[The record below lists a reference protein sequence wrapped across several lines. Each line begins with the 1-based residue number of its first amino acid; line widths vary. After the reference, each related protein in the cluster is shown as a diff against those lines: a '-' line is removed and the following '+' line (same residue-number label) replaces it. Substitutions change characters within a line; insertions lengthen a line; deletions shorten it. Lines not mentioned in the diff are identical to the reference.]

1 MSGMEECPE
10 SLTQGTD
17 YFSNEKTCKEL
28 ERAEFK
34 DLHDEST
41 NVWHAKRN
49 ITKEWKCTLYAFSE
63 LSGEK
68 QGSQLFPFSFP

>member
-1 MSGMEECPE
+1 MMLAVMFGIEECPE

-34 DLHDEST
+34 DFYT
-41 NVWHAKRN
+41 
-49 ITKEWKCTLYAFSE
+49 
-63 LSGEK
+63 
-68 QGSQLFPFSFP
+68 